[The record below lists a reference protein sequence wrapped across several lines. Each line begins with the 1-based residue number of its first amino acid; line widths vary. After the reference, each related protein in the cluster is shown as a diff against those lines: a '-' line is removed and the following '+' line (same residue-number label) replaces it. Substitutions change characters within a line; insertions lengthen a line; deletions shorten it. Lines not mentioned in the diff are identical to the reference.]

1 MPRPRSILAPQPR
14 TPACPPTFPTQTPNS
29 TARDHERPPRP
40 GAPGPQRLVQNAFP
54 SGDLGVSRRL
64 YSAEMGDVWI
74 TGIGLLTALGP
85 DRETTWRR
93 LTAGETGIRP
103 ITLFDTTGF
112 RTTLAA
118 QIDVAGLPDPQPG
131 LLPKHSTRASH
142 FALLAAREALE
153 DAGLQADGELSWGLA
168 FGGGTAG
175 LFEAEDFVARRLR
188 RGPRARGLGAFLEV
202 PQDAPADR
210 VAAAFSLIGPRLTVT
225 TACSSSTIAVGRAAE
240 MIREGEVDVA
250 LAGGSDALCRLTFAG
265 FNSLR
270 AVDSEPCKPF
280 DRRRKGLSLGEG
292 AAVLVLENADRARAR
307 GARAYAAVLGYGVTN
322 DAFHMTQPEPTGAAW
337 ARTLRAA
344 FTDGGVTPEAIDY
357 INAHGTATEQ
367 NDPAECAAYARVFGA
382 RLAQMPVSTV
392 KGALGH
398 CLCGAGG
405 IEAAITALAISRQ
418 IAPPTVGFAEADPAC
433 PIDPVPARG
442 REVRIRTALSCS
454 FAFGGN
460 SAAIALEAVR

>member
-1 MPRPRSILAPQPR
+1 
-14 TPACPPTFPTQTPNS
+14 
-29 TARDHERPPRP
+29 
-40 GAPGPQRLVQNAFP
+40 
-54 SGDLGVSRRL
+54 
-64 YSAEMGDVWI
+64 MGDVWI

-153 DAGLQADGELSWGLA
+153 DAGLQADGELPWGLA

-188 RGPRARGLGAFLEV
+188 GGPRTRGLGEFLEV
-202 PQDAPADR
+202 PQDVPADR
-210 VAAAFSLIGPRLTVT
+210 VAAAFRLIGPRLTVT

-265 FNSLR
+265 FNSL
-270 AVDSEPCKPF
+270 
-280 DRRRKGLSLGEG
+280 
-292 AAVLVLENADRARAR
+292 
-307 GARAYAAVLGYGVTN
+307 
-322 DAFHMTQPEPTGAAW
+322 H
-337 ARTLRAA
+337 
-344 FTDGGVTPEAIDY
+344 
-357 INAHGTATEQ
+357 
-367 NDPAECAAYARVFGA
+367 
-382 RLAQMPVSTV
+382 
-392 KGALGH
+392 
-398 CLCGAGG
+398 AGS
-405 IEAAITALAISRQ
+405 AS
-418 IAPPTVGFAEADPAC
+418 PNPTVGGAVCREIARAVTAASIPPA
-433 PIDPVPARG
+433 PHRQWPRAPLTVETGSRAR
-442 REVRIRTALSCS
+442 RSPNTLA
-454 FAFGGN
+454 
-460 SAAIALEAVR
+460 

>member
-1 MPRPRSILAPQPR
+1 
-14 TPACPPTFPTQTPNS
+14 
-29 TARDHERPPRP
+29 
-40 GAPGPQRLVQNAFP
+40 
-54 SGDLGVSRRL
+54 
-64 YSAEMGDVWI
+64 MGDVWI

-93 LTAGETGIRP
+93 LIAGESGIRP
-103 ITLFDTTGF
+103 ITLFDTTGY
-112 RTTLAA
+112 RTKLAA
-118 QIDVAGLPDPQPG
+118 QIDVASLQDPQPN
-131 LLPKHSTRASH
+131 LLPRHSTRATH

-153 DAGLQADGELSWGLA
+153 DAGLTTHDAHPWGLV

-175 LFEAEDFVARRLR
+175 LFEAEEFVARRLR
-188 RGPRARGLGAFLEV
+188 DGFHARGLGAFLEV

-210 VAAAFSLIGPRLTVT
+210 VAAAFSLTGPRLTVT

-240 MIREGEVDVA
+240 MVREGEVDVA

-270 AVDSEPCKPF
+270 AVDAEPCRPF

-292 AAVLVLENADRARAR
+292 AAVLVLEAADRARAR
-307 GARAYAAVLGYGVTN
+307 GARPYAAVLGYGVTN

-337 ARTLRAA
+337 ERTVRAA
-344 FTDGGVTPEAIDY
+344 LADGRTSPEAVDY

-367 NDPAECAAYARVFGA
+367 NDPAECAAYARVLGA
-382 RLAQMPVSTV
+382 RLARVPVSTV

-405 IEAAITALAISRQ
+405 IEAAVTALAISRQ
-418 IAPPTVGFAEADPAC
+418 TAPPTVGFAEADPTC
-433 PIDPVPARG
+433 PVDPVPGRG
-442 REVRIRTALSCS
+442 RAAAIRTAISCS

-460 SAAIALEAVR
+460 SAAIVLEVAR